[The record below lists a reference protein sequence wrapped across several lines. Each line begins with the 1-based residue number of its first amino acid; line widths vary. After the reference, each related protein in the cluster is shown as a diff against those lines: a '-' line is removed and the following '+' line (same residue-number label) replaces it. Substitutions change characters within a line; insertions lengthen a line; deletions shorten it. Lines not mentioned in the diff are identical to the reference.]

1 MKNKSSD
8 LHNHLFAELER
19 LGDEQLKG
27 AELQEEISRA
37 NAISKIA
44 YQIVAN
50 GDLVLRAKIAME
62 ETLGYEKTGYNSVKL
77 LVE

>member
-19 LGDEQLKG
+19 LGNEELKG
-27 AELQEEISRA
+27 EALQAEIGRA
-37 NAISKIA
+37 AAISKIA
-44 YQIVAN
+44 SQTIAN
-50 GDLVLRAKIAME
+50 GQLVLNAIALASEMQNLE
-62 ETLGYEKTGYNSVKL
+62 QTPSLKL